1 MEKVK
6 GEGLYSL
13 VRHAQMQYRY
23 EIEHAPANFRPAG
36 EEQKK
41 LKAPALMEYGSVI
54 GARSR

>member
-1 MEKVK
+1 
-6 GEGLYSL
+6 
-13 VRHAQMQYRY
+13 MQYRY